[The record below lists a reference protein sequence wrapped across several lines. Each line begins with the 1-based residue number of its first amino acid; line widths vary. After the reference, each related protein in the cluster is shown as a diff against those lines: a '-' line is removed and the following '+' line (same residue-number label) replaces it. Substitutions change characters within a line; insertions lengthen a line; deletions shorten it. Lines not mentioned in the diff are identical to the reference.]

1 MEKHALPSRPL
12 PHTTL
17 ASVVTVRVTGAD
29 SGAVLGPSPTVWRT
43 STLVCE
49 TPDLPIDLVATS
61 RSTEKAVPWDYV
73 AQFPLSIDTFGK
85 NSMAEMS
92 NFAHLLPPTWTKHVQ
107 LWLEDDIPSFDVG
120 GFVVG
125 ETEETALLIG
135 KSEGVLA
142 GVPFFTEV
150 FRSLGCQV
158 EWLIH
163 EGDEVK
169 PNSVPGG
176 KVPVAK
182 VTGKC
187 RQLLLGERTAL
198 NILTRASGVATQAQ
212 KSVKEARALGW
223 NGYVA
228 GTRKTTPGF
237 RLVEKYALLVA
248 GASTHRHDLS
258 HMVMLKDNHV
268 WVAGSITKAVHKARL
283 AAGFSM
289 KIEVECRCF
298 EEAQEAAEAGA
309 DIVMLD
315 NFEPEHL
322 KATAAALKQQFSH
335 LLIEASGGITPE
347 TLSLYVSPDVAIVSQ
362 GKLTQGYPCLD
373 FSLKIQKADGVLK
386 Q

>member
-1 MEKHALPSRPL
+1 
-12 PHTTL
+12 
-17 ASVVTVRVTGAD
+17 
-29 SGAVLGPSPTVWRT
+29 
-43 STLVCE
+43 
-49 TPDLPIDLVATS
+49 
-61 RSTEKAVPWDYV
+61 
-73 AQFPLSIDTFGK
+73 
-85 NSMAEMS
+85 MAEPS
-92 NFAHLLPPTWTKHVQ
+92 NNFAHLLPPSWTKHVQ

-125 ETEETALLIG
+125 ETEETALLLG

-150 FRSLGCQV
+150 FRSLDCHV
-158 EWLIH
+158 EWLLK

-169 PNSVPGG
+169 PSSVPGG

-198 NILTRASGVATQAQ
+198 NILTRASGVATQARR
-212 KSVKEARALGW
+212 SVEQARSLGW
-223 NGYVA
+223 NGHVA

-258 HMVMLKDNHV
+258 QMVMLKDNHV
-268 WVAGSITKAVHKARL
+268 WAAGSITKAVRKAKL

-289 KIEVECRCF
+289 KIEVECRRI
-298 EEAQEAAEAGA
+298 EEAQEAAKAGA

-315 NFEPEHL
+315 NFEPEQL
-322 KATAAALKQQFSH
+322 KSTAAELKKQFPH

-347 TLSLYVSPDVAIVSQ
+347 TLCQYVSPDVDVVSQ

-373 FSLKIQKADGVLK
+373 FSLKIQKSDGVL
-386 Q
+386 QQ

>member
-1 MEKHALPSRPL
+1 MSQ
-12 PHTTL
+12 
-17 ASVVTVRVTGAD
+17 
-29 SGAVLGPSPTVWRT
+29 
-43 STLVCE
+43 
-49 TPDLPIDLVATS
+49 AT
-61 RSTEKAVPWDYV
+61 
-73 AQFPLSIDTFGK
+73 
-85 NSMAEMS
+85 
-92 NFAHLLPPTWTKHVQ
+92 NFAHLLPPSWTKHVQ

-125 ETEETALLIG
+125 ESEETALLLA
-135 KSEGVLA
+135 KSDGVLA
-142 GVPFFTEV
+142 GVPFFTQV
-150 FRSLGCQV
+150 FHALDCRV
-158 EWLIH
+158 EWLLH

-169 PNSVPGG
+169 PSSVSSG
-176 KVPVAK
+176 KVPVAR

-198 NILTRASGVATQAQ
+198 NILTRASGVATQARR
-212 KSVKEARALGW
+212 SVEQARALGW
-223 NGYVA
+223 NGHVA

-258 HMVMLKDNHV
+258 QMVMLKDNHV
-268 WVAGSITKAVHKARL
+268 WAAGSITKAVHKAKL

-289 KIEVECRCF
+289 KIEVECRRI
-298 EEAQEAAEAGA
+298 EEAQEAATAGA

-315 NFEPEHL
+315 NFEPEQL
-322 KATAAALKQQFSH
+322 KATAAELKKQFPH

-347 TLSLYVSPDVAIVSQ
+347 TLGLYVSPDVDVVSQ

-373 FSLKIQKADGVLK
+373 FSLKIQKADGVLE

>member
-1 MEKHALPSRPL
+1 
-12 PHTTL
+12 
-17 ASVVTVRVTGAD
+17 
-29 SGAVLGPSPTVWRT
+29 
-43 STLVCE
+43 
-49 TPDLPIDLVATS
+49 
-61 RSTEKAVPWDYV
+61 
-73 AQFPLSIDTFGK
+73 
-85 NSMAEMS
+85 MAES
-92 NFAHLLPPTWTKHVQ
+92 NFAHLLPPSWTKHVQ

-125 ETEETALLIG
+125 EAEETALLLG

-150 FRSLGCQV
+150 FRALGCQV
-158 EWLIH
+158 EWLLQ
-163 EGDEVK
+163 EGDEVQ
-169 PNSVPGG
+169 PSSVPGG

-198 NILTRASGVATQAQ
+198 NILTRASGVATQA
-212 KSVKEARALGW
+212 KCSVQQARALGW
-223 NGYVA
+223 NGHVA

-258 HMVMLKDNHV
+258 QMVMLKDNHV
-268 WVAGSITKAVHKARL
+268 WAAGSITQAVLKAKQ

-289 KIEVECRCF
+289 KIEVECRRI
-298 EEAQEAAEAGA
+298 EEAQEAATAGA

-315 NFEPEHL
+315 NFEPEQL
-322 KATAAALKQQFSH
+322 KATAAELKKQFPH

-347 TLSLYVSPDVAIVSQ
+347 TLGQYVSPHVDIVSQ

-373 FSLKIQKADGVLK
+373 FSLKIQKADGVLE